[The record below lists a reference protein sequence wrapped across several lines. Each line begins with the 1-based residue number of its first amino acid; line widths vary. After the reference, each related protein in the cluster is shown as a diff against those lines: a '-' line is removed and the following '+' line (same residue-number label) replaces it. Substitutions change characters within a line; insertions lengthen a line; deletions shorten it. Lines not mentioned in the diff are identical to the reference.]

1 VKTMKNITL
10 SADKELIEAAR
21 DRARAEKT
29 TLNEQFRLWLADYA
43 RREQQAERAMA
54 VVRELQGKVRTGGRK
69 FTREEMN
76 ER

>member
-1 VKTMKNITL
+1 MKNITL
-10 SADKELIEAAR
+10 SADEELIEAAR

>member
-1 VKTMKNITL
+1 LKIITL
-10 SADKELIEAAR
+10 SADERLIEAAR
-21 DRARAEKT
+21 ERARAEHT

-43 RREQQAERAMA
+43 RSEQQAERAME
-54 VVRELQGKVRTGGRK
+54 VVRELRGKLRNGGRK

>member
-1 VKTMKNITL
+1 MKNITL
-10 SADKELIEAAR
+10 SADEELIEAAR
-21 DRARAEKT
+21 ERARAENT